1 MEQTDSTPIMSR
13 GRLDRGISD
22 PSGILTDVQEAEEE
36 EGESASNKSGT
47 FLNTIEFPFDE
58 CCFIHVSSL

>member
-1 MEQTDSTPIMSR
+1 MEQTDSTTPFMSR

-36 EGESASNKSGT
+36 EESASNKSGT
-47 FLNTIEFPFDE
+47 FLNTIEFP
-58 CCFIHVSSL
+58 V